1 MEINRDNY
9 EAFILDYAEGTLSVE
24 EMAELLVFLEANPDL
39 RAAFEDFENIE
50 VPLPGEMSFDRKELL
65 KKSPYETVGINETN
79 YEHYLVAA
87 LEGDLNA
94 EEQVLLKQFLVKNP
108 ALNKEQSLFEKTLL
122 APDKNIVFR
131 NKLSL
136 KRAPVLQLRYKTLYY
151 YASSVAAAFIFVIL
165 LYNYNNSYDNP
176 TIIAEITETTTS
188 HPASEQI
195 APLEDPEKEKLID
208 QAAESHKERIEEVI
222 YPENP
227 KSPGQNNY
235 VPESIAEQIIMDTVH
250 KADTA
255 AQQELLAVN
264 QDDQDHMEEV
274 LNQSVMEDTIGT
286 QEDLNASGL
295 ALSPID
301 TTNEVAA
308 IRPSG
313 RSKTALSLKEFI
325 AHSFK
330 KNVLGKEEMEIEK
343 DKRKISF
350 FDMAQATIRGTNK
363 LLGTQLNLSRKYND
377 EGEVTAVAFSSE
389 KISVYRST
397 GSASAP

>member
-39 RAAFEDFENIE
+39 RSAFEDFENIE
-50 VPLPGEMSFDRKELL
+50 VPCPKEVSFGQKDLL
-65 KKSPYETVGINETN
+65 KKSLDETVGINGTN

-136 KRAPVLQLRYKTLYY
+136 KRVPVLQSRYKTLYY

-165 LYNYNNSYDNP
+165 LYNYNSSDDNP
-176 TIIAEITETTTS
+176 AIVAEITETTTP
-188 HPASEQI
+188 HPAPEQI
-195 APLEDPEKEKLID
+195 EPLEDPEKEKLID
-208 QAAESHKERIEEVI
+208 QAAESHKERIEEVAQ
-222 YPENP
+222 PENP
-227 KSPGQNNY
+227 KSPVQDNY
-235 VPESIAEQIIMDTVH
+235 VPESIADQIIMDTVH

-255 AQQELLAVN
+255 VQQKLIAAN
-264 QDDQDHMEEV
+264 QHDQNNIEEV
-274 LNQSVMEDTIGT
+274 LNQSGVVDTIGIP
-286 QEDLNASGL
+286 EDLSTSGL
-295 ALSPID
+295 AMSPID

-363 LLGTQLNLSRKYND
+363 LLGTHLNLSRKYND

-397 GSASAP
+397 SNASAP